1 MPERAT
7 GQGFTPFR
15 QSFFIRLVLSPLGI
29 IYRLWT
35 LSIRISYPDEN
46 GKSAL
51 HRHPQA
57 MIIFLWHNR
66 LFLAGEWHHR
76 FRKKNQC
83 YGLISSSRDGAW
95 LESFYRW
102 AGILP
107 IRGAQNRRAPQAVR
121 ELVKVIKSG
130 NDVGIT
136 PDGSRG
142 PIYEAKTGAI
152 ALARI
157 TKKPIL
163 LLSFEYS
170 GCIRLNSWDRFVV
183 PYPFSKVIVRTRILS
198 NETLFDAGSDIHAT
212 ELARKSLMELT
223 FD

>member
-1 MPERAT
+1 M
-7 GQGFTPFR
+7 
-15 QSFFIRLVLSPLGI
+15 
-29 IYRLWT
+29 
-35 LSIRISYPDEN
+35 
-46 GKSAL
+46 
-51 HRHPQA
+51 
-57 MIIFLWHNR
+57 
-66 LFLAGEWHHR
+66 
-76 FRKKNQC
+76 
-83 YGLISSSRDGAW
+83 
-95 LESFYRW
+95 
-102 AGILP
+102 
-107 IRGAQNRRAPQAVR
+107 
-121 ELVKVIKSG
+121 
-130 NDVGIT
+130 GIT

-170 GCIRLNSWDRFVV
+170 GFIRLNSWDRFVV

-198 NETLFDAGSDIHAT
+198 NETLFDAGSDLQAT